1 MAIDEL
7 ESLVLR
13 EYELIFRTTQSY
25 LAKSSI
31 SNRYKDEIWKALTR
45 LSPEKN
51 TVSRNNLPLLLPRLC
66 YQACGKIA
74 NFPAEI
80 SAAWYLFYIAA
91 DLMDSV
97 QDREHRFD
105 LENTPYSFSEWLNM
119 ASSFF
124 FIANGLLVE
133 LLDQKYD
140 QERVRSVLQA
150 FQTKL
155 LEMCEGQQL
164 DLSARDIYL
173 VDYLDILRK
182 KSGTFFSLA
191 CTAGARLAGNEPSC
205 LEDLAG
211 FGSHVGCILQILD
224 DLEDWHHLENGETQI
239 LSTTDWTKNLATRYT
254 LEVLPSEEKI
264 KFRQIIER
272 VTKTPDEWQTYV
284 AWVNRSGAALY
295 ILTLLIQEVESAKK
309 HLQNN
314 LLNPGPKEMLNR
326 ILNSLVGEI

>member
-13 EYELIFRTTQSY
+13 EYQLIFRTTQSY

-31 SNRYKDEIWKALTR
+31 SNRYKEEIWKALAR
-45 LSPEKN
+45 LSPEEETISKSSL
-51 TVSRNNLPLLLPRLC
+51 TVLLPRLS
-66 YQACGKIA
+66 YQACGGIDD
-74 NFPAEI
+74 FPPEV

-105 LENTPYSFSEWLNM
+105 LENTPYSFSEWLNL

-133 LLDQKYD
+133 LLDQNYD

-150 FQTKL
+150 FPTNL
-155 LEMCEGQQL
+155 LEMCEGQQW
-164 DLSARDIYL
+164 DLSTKEFSLA
-173 VDYLDILRK
+173 DYLGILRK
-182 KSGTFFSLA
+182 KSGAFFSLA
-191 CTAGARLAGNEPSC
+191 CTAGAKLAGNEPSC

-211 FGSHVGCILQILD
+211 FGAHFGCILQVLD
-224 DLEDWHHLENGETQI
+224 DLEDWHRLENGEI
-239 LSTTDWTKNLATRYT
+239 ERLSTMDWVNNLATVYT
-254 LEVLPSEEKI
+254 LEVLPSKEKTL
-264 KFRQIIER
+264 FRQVIKR
-272 VTKTPDEWQTYV
+272 VITQPEEWQTYV

-295 ILTLLIQEVESAKK
+295 IMTLLIQEVEAAKK
-309 HLQNN
+309 RLENN
-314 LLNPGPKEMLNR
+314 LLNPVSKEMLSQ
-326 ILNSLVGEI
+326 ILNCLVGDI

>member
-7 ESLVLR
+7 ESLVLQ
-13 EYELIFRTTQSY
+13 EYDLIFQTAQSY

-45 LSPEKN
+45 LSPERN
-51 TVSRNNLPLLLPRLC
+51 TVSRNNLTLLLPRLS
-66 YQACGKIA
+66 YQACGGIA
-74 NFPAEI
+74 DFPPKV

-97 QDREHRFD
+97 QDREQRFD
-105 LENTPYSFSEWLNM
+105 LENTPYSFSEWLNL

-133 LLDQKYD
+133 LLDQQYD

-150 FQTKL
+150 FQAKL

-164 DLSARDIYL
+164 DLSARDISL

-182 KSGTFFSLA
+182 KSGAFFSLA
-191 CTAGARLAGNEPSC
+191 CIAGARLAGNEPSC
-205 LEDLAG
+205 LDDLAG
-211 FGSHVGCILQILD
+211 FGLHVGCILQILD
-224 DLEDWHHLENGETQI
+224 DLEDWHRLENGETQI
-239 LSTTDWTKNLATRYT
+239 LSTTEWIKNLATIYT
-254 LEVLPSEEKI
+254 LEVLPSEEKTL
-264 KFRQIIER
+264 FRQIIEK
-272 VTKTPDEWQTYV
+272 VINQPDEWQTYV

-309 HLQNN
+309 HLQNSF
-314 LLNPGPKEMLNR
+314 LNPGPKEILDRVLN
-326 ILNSLVGEI
+326 NLVGEI

>member
-1 MAIDEL
+1 MAIDL

-31 SNRYKDEIWKALTR
+31 SNRYKDEIWKALAH
-45 LSPEKN
+45 LYPEQK
-51 TVSRNNLPLLLPRLC
+51 TFSKSSLTLLLPRLS
-66 YQACGKIA
+66 YQACGGIDD
-74 NFPAEI
+74 FPPEV

-97 QDREHRFD
+97 QDREYRFD
-105 LENTPYSFSEWLNM
+105 LESVPYSFSEWLNL

-133 LLDQKYD
+133 LLNQNYD
-140 QERVRSVLQA
+140 QECVGSVLQA

-155 LEMCEGQQL
+155 LEMCEGQQR
-164 DLSARDIYL
+164 DLSVRDTSL
-173 VDYLDILRK
+173 ADYLGILRK

-205 LEDLAG
+205 LENLAG
-211 FGSHVGCILQILD
+211 FGLHVGCILQILD
-224 DLEDWHHLENGETQI
+224 DLEDWHRLEKGETQM
-239 LSTTDWTKNLATRYT
+239 LSKLDWGKNLATIYT
-254 LEVLPSEEKI
+254 LEVLPSEEKTL
-264 KFRQIIER
+264 FRQIIKR
-272 VTKTPDEWQTYV
+272 VTNLPDGWQTYV

-314 LLNPGPKEMLNR
+314 LLNPDSKEMLSR
-326 ILNSLVGEI
+326 ILNSLVEEL